1 MRYTILSAFERLPY
15 FTIEGFRQI
24 TGDDIVDNAH
34 ARTALYRWVKAGHL
48 IALKRGVYMHRRFYD
63 QHRQDTAF
71 SPVVSAILLPQ
82 SYLSLEYVLQ
92 QHDILTEITYPVTAI
107 TIKNTRTIVNSLG
120 TFVYRHIQPV
130 LYQGF
135 QIMEAYGVPYAQASL
150 AKALFDFLYLRP
162 LPLDLEPQRYN
173 LADELRLNLNEFT
186 RDERDEFADYV
197 ASGDSDK
204 TEHLNMRHMKMRR
217 IMNNLEYHVWRP

>member
-1 MRYTILSAFERLPY
+1 MRYTILSQFERLPY

-24 TGDDIVDNAH
+24 AGDDIVDDAH

-48 IALKRGVYMHRRFYD
+48 IALKKGVYMHRRFYE

-92 QHDILTEITYPVTAI
+92 QHGILTEITYPVTAI
-107 TIKNTRTIVNSLG
+107 TLKNTRTIVNSLG
-120 TFVYRHIQPV
+120 TFVYRHIQPG

-135 QIMEAYGVPYAQASL
+135 QIKEAYSVPYAQASV
-150 AKALFDFLYLRP
+150 AKALFDYLYLRP
-162 LPLDLEPQRYN
+162 LPADLEPRRYN
-173 LADELRLNLNEFT
+173 LAEALRLNL
-186 RDERDEFADYV
+186 DELTGEEREEFAGYV
-197 ASGDSDK
+197 ASSDIVK
-204 TEHLNMRHMKMRR
+204 MERINMRRMKMRR
-217 IMNNLEYHVWRP
+217 IMNNLEYHVWQP